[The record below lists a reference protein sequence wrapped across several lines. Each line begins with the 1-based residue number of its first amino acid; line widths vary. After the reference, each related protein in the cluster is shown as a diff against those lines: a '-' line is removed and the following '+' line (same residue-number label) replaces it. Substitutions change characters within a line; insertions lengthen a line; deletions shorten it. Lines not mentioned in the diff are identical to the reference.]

1 MGKKKE
7 FRVFYSW
14 QSDLPKQT
22 NLNAI
27 RKALKAAIKRIGQ
40 EHTQLKVVAD
50 EATRDTS
57 GSPNIALKILEKIE
71 NADVF
76 VADITTVTQPGVT
89 RPCPNPNVTYEL
101 GYAVG
106 QLGWDR
112 VILLFNQ
119 AHGDFP
125 NDLPFDFIQQ
135 RASPYSLSESDSK
148 LAHDKL
154 AEFLEDAINAVISKN
169 PKTPV
174 ELRGLSREK
183 LEHEHDVEN
192 LTWLMSKIHLPT
204 VDQFI
209 LDLPRV
215 IDDRVFW
222 FWEDFQGV
230 VTNSLFSVYDQ
241 QLDQTIVKL
250 YCAWQRT
257 FQFPGRYHDA
267 PGGRRHIFGNFGDA
281 PLSKEQQVDWDEIEA
296 ARTEMAEALQDLL
309 GRLRE
314 SYIEVN
320 LRKTNMKAWNGYV
333 EYQRAVMHEISS
345 DVTEAAKITK
355 KGKETKTRKKS
366 KKK

>member
-14 QSDLPKQT
+14 QSDSPKKT
-22 NLNAI
+22 NINAI
-27 RKALKAAIKRIGQ
+27 RKAIKLANKRIA
-40 EHTQLKVVAD
+40 LKRTELAVIAD

-76 VADITTVTQPGVT
+76 VADITTITQPGAA
-89 RPCPNPNVTYEL
+89 RSCPNPNVTYEL

-112 VILLFNQ
+112 VILLFNE

-125 NDLPFDFIQQ
+125 GDLPFDFIQQ
-135 RASPYSLSESDSK
+135 RASPYSLTESDPSSV
-148 LAHDKL
+148 HGKL
-154 AEFLEDAINAVISKN
+154 AEFLEDAISTIVNKN

-183 LEHEHDVEN
+183 LEHEHDIEN
-192 LTWLMSKIHLPT
+192 LEWLMSTIHLPT
-204 VDQFI
+204 LDQYI
-209 LDLPRV
+209 HELPRV

-241 QLDQTIVKL
+241 PIKQAITKL
-250 YCAWQRT
+250 YCAWERT
-257 FQFPGRYHDA
+257 LQFPGRYHDT
-267 PGGRRHIFGNFGDA
+267 PGGRRHVFGNPGDA
-281 PLSKEQQVDWDEIEA
+281 PLSKEQQVDWDAIMA

-309 GRLRE
+309 TRLRK
-314 SYIEVN
+314 SYIEVS
-320 LRKTNMKAWNGYV
+320 LRKTNAKSWKGYV
-333 EYQRAVMHEISS
+333 EYQQSMQDGFSDIAEIK
-345 DVTEAAKITK
+345 VTKEGKEKK
-355 KGKETKTRKKS
+355 KGKKS